1 MQVERLRAA
10 RAALPPRAAARLD
23 ALLFR
28 APAAASAAQA
38 QAQAEAPSPL
48 DGLFMDE
55 ANTVALFKR
64 YLHLR
69 SSSFTIY
76 SPFLTDF
83 LFA

>member
-1 MQVERLRAA
+1 LLLQVERLRAA
-10 RAALPPRAAARLD
+10 RDALPPRAAARLD

-28 APAAASAAQA
+28 APAAASASAAQA

-64 YLHLR
+64 
-69 SSSFTIY
+69 
-76 SPFLTDF
+76 
-83 LFA
+83 